1 MIIDSLRSTPEFD
14 RLSGNLPRPGEE
26 RVLAGLCGSAS
37 VVLAAGLVESGAT
50 RGLLIITPSAPVA
63 EEVEA
68 DLEAL
73 APGWSRVFPQ
83 RETVHPEQDDPHI
96 EISARRVDAL
106 QALLSGRARILV
118 TTGRA
123 VSELFALPASWADL
137 EIRLTPR
144 QEVDREKLLVS
155 LEKAGYRK
163 VTMVEAVGEYS
174 VRGGIIDVHPIT
186 TLDPVRLEFLGDE
199 IESVRSF
206 DVLDQRSIAELDS
219 VRLLPV
225 RFPRSDPAA
234 TLEEAGADDLGS
246 LLDVLPES
254 TLVVQL
260 DAAGEESERRKSW
273 DELKRRSET
282 PHLYQHAPDGT
293 SQRLARFSRLR
304 LAQPDEAGDV
314 DFKTRPVPEIDRRIN
329 RLVAAVYEAL
339 EANARVVILCD
350 NEGQLERLEEILEDA
365 AGTDSLKR
373 ISLGLGPLAGGFVA
387 EGADPPFWLFTDHE
401 IFRRARRPRRR
412 PRTVSRAA
420 LDTLTSLAPGDY
432 AVHLDHGIGR
442 YRGLERVKV
451 GGEELETLA
460 LEYADG
466 DILRVP
472 HYRADLVERWI
483 SEIEDGSER
492 AAPRLHRLGSKS
504 WQKLKKRTQDAI
516 QTLAAELLELYARRR
531 VTEAHVFSPDT
542 RWQREMESAFIYE
555 DTPDQER
562 VAKQVKHAME
572 DSRPMDLLICG
583 DVGFGKTEIA
593 IRAAFKAVQDGV
605 QVAVLAPTTVLVEQH
620 LQTFRARLAE
630 YPVVVESLS
639 RFRTK
644 KEQEEVVRRLADGG
658 VDIVIGTHRL
668 VSPDVHFKRLGLLV
682 IDEEQQFG
690 VGQKEYLK
698 ALRQSVDVLTMTAT
712 PIPRTLH
719 LSLSG
724 LRDLA
729 VIRTPPRNRQ
739 PIITHMI
746 SWEDETIEDAI
757 RLEVDRGGQVFFVHN
772 RVESIPEVAAKV
784 RRLVPDLR
792 VEIAHGQMSERKL
805 EKVMTEFVRGDIHVL
820 VATAIIE
827 NGLDLPNANTMIIH
841 RADYFGLAQLYQL
854 RGRVGRSH
862 QRAFCYMVVPPNLPQ
877 ETERRLHLLE
887 KHTELGAGY
896 RLALKDLELRGA
908 GNLLGAEQSGFA
920 QAVGFDSYLRLLE
933 ETVTALRSGG
943 DGPAARQAVPEVSA
957 TGATYIPDSFIPDE
971 GQKLDF
977 YRRLSKVT
985 ELDSLERL
993 GAELRDRFGPLPNEA
1008 SRLIAASRIRIL
1020 GGRLGVERVL
1030 ATGETGRVN
1039 FRRGTM
1045 PKLTSLRDAMAG
1057 REVEV
1062 EVRRLQPLSLVFR
1075 QPGSKDVTPIIV
1087 EALERILEEQR
1098 ELVVTGQG

>member
-1 MIIDSLRSTPEFD
+1 MPEFGRLAD
-14 RLSGNLPRPGEE
+14 RLPRPGYEQ
-26 RVLAGLCGSAS
+26 VLTGLGGSSA
-37 VVLAAGLVESGAT
+37 VALAAALVESGAV
-50 RGLLIITPSAPVA
+50 RSLLFVAPSTPAA

-73 APGWSRVFPQ
+73 VPDRSRVFPQ
-83 RETVHPEQDDPHI
+83 REAVHPELDDPHI

-106 QALLSGRARILV
+106 QAHLSNRSRILV

-123 VSELFALPASWADL
+123 LSELFALPSRWTEL
-137 EIRLTPR
+137 EIRLAPG
-144 QEVDREKLLVS
+144 QEVDRAELISS

-163 VTMVEAVGEYS
+163 ASMVEAVGEYS
-174 VRGGIIDVHPIT
+174 IRGGIVDVYPIT
-186 TLDPVRLEFLGDE
+186 TLDPLRIEFWGDR
-199 IESVRSF
+199 IESIRSF
-206 DVLDQRSIAELDS
+206 DVLDQRSIAELDTA
-219 VRLLPV
+219 RLLPV
-225 RFPRSDPAA
+225 RFPRLEDASAA
-234 TLEEAGADDLGS
+234 ASHDASVYGS

-254 TLVVQL
+254 TLVLQV
-260 DAAGEESERRKSW
+260 DAPSEERERHNSW
-273 DELKRRSET
+273 DELARRSET
-282 PHLYQHAPDGT
+282 PERYQHAPAVVIE
-293 SQRLARFSRLR
+293 RLARFRRLR
-304 LAQPDEAGDV
+304 IAGPDESADI
-314 DFKTRPVPEIDRRIN
+314 DFSIRPAPEIDRHID
-329 RLVAAVYEAL
+329 RLVASVGEAL
-339 EANARVVILCD
+339 DGNSRVVILCD

-365 AGTDSLKR
+365 AGADSLKR
-373 ISLGLGPLAGGFVA
+373 ISLGLGPLAGGFVIPSA
-387 EGADPPFWLFTDHE
+387 EPPLWLFTDHE

-412 PRTVSRAA
+412 PRAVSRAA
-420 LDTLTSLAPGDY
+420 LDTLSALTPGDY

-451 GGEELETLA
+451 GGEELETLV
-460 LEYADG
+460 LEYAGG
-466 DILRVP
+466 DVLRVP

-483 SEIEDGSER
+483 SDFEDGER
-492 AAPRLHRLGSKS
+492 AAPKLHRLGSKS
-504 WQKLKKRTQDAI
+504 WQKLRKRTRDAI
-516 QTLAAELLELYARRR
+516 QTMAAELLELYARRR
-531 VTEAHVFSPDT
+531 VTEAHPFSPDT
-542 RWQREMESAFIYE
+542 RWQREMESAFIHE
-555 DTPDQER
+555 DTPDQEQ
-562 VAKQVKHAME
+562 VSKQVKRSME
-572 DSRPMDLLICG
+572 NDRPMDLLICG

-644 KEQEEVVRRLADGG
+644 KEQEEIVSRVSDGS

-668 VSPDVHFKRLGLLV
+668 VSPDVKFKNLGLLV

-690 VGQKEYLK
+690 VGQKEHLK
-698 ALRQSVDVLTMTAT
+698 ALRQNVDVLTMTAT

-746 SWEDETIEDAI
+746 TWEDQTIEDAI

-784 RRLVPDLR
+784 RRLAPDLR

-805 EKVMTEFVRGDIHVL
+805 EKVMTDFVRGDIHVL

-862 QRAFCYMVVPPNLPQ
+862 QRAFCYMVIPPNLPP
-877 ETERRLHLLE
+877 ETERRLQLLE

-920 QAVGFDSYLRLLE
+920 QAVGFDAYLRLLE
-933 ETVTALRSGG
+933 DTVTALRAGE
-943 DGPAARQAVPEVSA
+943 DGPAARQPIPEVSV

-971 GQKLDF
+971 GQKLEL
-977 YRRLSKVT
+977 YRRLSRAS
-985 ELDSLERL
+985 ELEDLEGL
-993 GAELRDRFGPLPNEA
+993 TAELRDRFGPLPDEA
-1008 SRLIAASRIRIL
+1008 GRLIAASRIRIL
-1020 GGRLGVERVL
+1020 GGLLGVERVL
-1030 ATGETGRVN
+1030 ATADSARVN

-1057 REVEV
+1057 QEVEV

-1075 QPGSKDVTPIIV
+1075 QPGAQDVTPIV
-1087 EALERILEEQR
+1087 VGALERILEEQR
-1098 ELVVTGQG
+1098 ELVATGNH